1 MSRSN
6 RITSLTSL
14 HVLVAVFIVGLA
26 APSCSRTSPRVYF
39 SPAGGCS
46 EAVVAALE
54 DAQSEVRVA
63 MFALSRKPVELAIL
77 RAKKRGV
84 DIQII
89 LDRGQAKTVRKTWE
103 KLREAGVTVRFST
116 CSGYLHHKYAV
127 FDQKRVLT
135 GSFNWTGRGETTN
148 HENLLVLNDRALAAE
163 FLANWARLPCDDQ
176 APEPKPKWAAGD
188 LEEDQMAAPEEREL
202 IRAEAPTRSGSHP

>member
-1 MSRSN
+1 M
-6 RITSLTSL
+6 THFTWMTKLTIV
-14 HVLVAVFIVGLA
+14 HLVAAVFLVGLA
-26 APSCSRTSPRVYF
+26 IPSCSPTRPRVYF

-54 DAQSEVRVA
+54 AAEKEVRIA
-63 MFALSRKPVELAIL
+63 MFAISRKPIEESIL

-103 KLREAGVTVRFST
+103 RLQQAGIPIRFST
-116 CSGYLHHKYAV
+116 CSGYLHHKYGV
-127 FDQKRVLT
+127 FDGKKVIT

-148 HENLLVLNDRALAAE
+148 HENLLVLNDASLAAE
-163 FLANWARLPCDDQ
+163 YLENWKKLPCDDK
-176 APEPKPKWAAGD
+176 APEPKPKVVRNPG
-188 LEEDQMAAPEEREL
+188 EV
-202 IRAEAPTRSGSHP
+202 AEAFEDE